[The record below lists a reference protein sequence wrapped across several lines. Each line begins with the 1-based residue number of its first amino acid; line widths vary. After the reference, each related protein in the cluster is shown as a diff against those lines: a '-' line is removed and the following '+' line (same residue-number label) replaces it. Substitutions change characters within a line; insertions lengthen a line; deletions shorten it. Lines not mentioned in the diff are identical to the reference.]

1 MGLNQLQAHFYFI
14 KLYMIDF
21 VKLKN
26 IILDNSSFLLTTH
39 VNPDA
44 DAIGSE
50 IAFYHI
56 LKKLGKEVFIINH
69 SATPYNL
76 EFFNKNNVIKK
87 FNEQIHKEI
96 FEKVDVLVALDFN
109 RVNRT
114 VSMEKC
120 FRESKKIKICI
131 DHHQDEEKFADYYFI
146 DTDYCATGQII
157 YDFVTKTKIVE
168 MDFNIAESLYAAIMT
183 DTGSFRFDRTT
194 SEVHKII
201 ADLLTLGV
209 NPEKVYDKIYDQS
222 KFSKIKLLGRALE
235 SIKLIADGKLGYMV
249 LTQKDFD
256 DFGAIESDTENFVN
270 YNLSIENVVLG
281 ILFIELNNG
290 FKVSFRSKG
299 NIPVNKLAAEFGGG
313 GHINASGARFFTNN
327 MSEMIPVI
335 ISKAETYLNN

>member
-1 MGLNQLQAHFYFI
+1 
-14 KLYMIDF
+14 MIDYD
-21 VKLKN
+21 KLKN
-26 IILDNSSFLLTTH
+26 IILANSSFLLTTH

-50 IAFYHI
+50 IAFYYI
-56 LKKLGKEVFIINH
+56 LKKIGKEVYILNH

-76 EFFNKNNVIKK
+76 EFFNKNNIIQKYDDK
-87 FNEQIHKEI
+87 IHKDI
-96 FEKVDVLVALDFN
+96 FEKVDVLIALDFN
-109 RVNRT
+109 RVNRI
-114 VSMEKC
+114 VSMEKR
-120 FRESKKIKICI
+120 FRESNKIKICI
-131 DHHQDEEKFADYYFI
+131 DHHQDEENFADHFFI
-146 DTDYCATGQII
+146 DTDYCATGHII
-157 YDFVTKTKIVE
+157 YDFVNKTKIVDMNFE
-168 MDFNIAESLYAAIMT
+168 IAESLYAAIMT
-183 DTGSFRFDRTT
+183 DTGSFRFERTT
-194 SEVHKII
+194 SEVHKLI
-201 ADLLTLGV
+201 ADLLTYGV
-209 NPEKVYDKIYDQS
+209 SPEEVYDKIYDQS

-235 SIKLIADGKLGYMV
+235 SINLIANGKLGYMI
-249 LTQKDFD
+249 LTQKDFN

-335 ISKAETYLNN
+335 LSKAELYLNN